1 LSDETAT
8 PFGKYELLER
18 LGVGGMA
25 EIYRAR
31 YLAAPGV
38 TKPVVIK
45 RVLRE
50 YAEDASFVE
59 MFVHEARISVGF
71 NHGNIVQV
79 FDFGQVNGEYYL
91 AMELVDGQPLS
102 RVLKKARALGLEWLP
117 PPLAVNIAMELC
129 KGLHHAHTRTD
140 EKRRPLGVVHRDVS
154 PDNILIS
161 YEGEVKITDFGI
173 AKAALLGQPQTAAGV
188 VKGKYRYFSPE
199 QARLVPDLDARSDVY
214 AVGVVLYL
222 MVCGQLPAEGDDVSV
237 MRRISKGQL
246 TPPLELN
253 PELDDE
259 LVDILGEAMATRRE
273 DRLPSAEALQ
283 LRLSQ
288 WGAVKTPLYPVHT
301 LKHLMGL
308 LYEPELTTMGRPPEF
323 PPRLRQ
329 QMALWSRSQQKRRP
343 RPKSSPQAAS
353 WPGTPASASRR
364 AGAPA
369 SRDEAPAP
377 RVGRRLS
384 TPGQRVA
391 QAPPVE
397 RLPKEDMEEDTESV
411 GSMSLG
417 FMDAETVP
425 QEPASEPRVREDPYA
440 RVTGSL
446 MKVPSYWYLVV
457 GAVVLTVMGLKVYT
471 WFWPPI
477 PPLKIRSDP
486 PGALVTVDKAF
497 RGVTPVELEGIS
509 RKDSHTVEVGLP
521 GRELWAR
528 RFAPGML
535 GEELNVTLEPVQPAP
550 PPPPPSPPTPAP
562 SEAHSRFGTEKLPAR
577 FTLQESWHAFS
588 AVAHSLRE
596 PLNPKR
602 TYSVWLTG
610 SYPVKA
616 PISEQDPGRGL
627 NPEPIRSNQVH
638 VFLEGAGVPVP
649 ERLFMLSSTPHTVS
663 NAEHLFAFI
672 LVAPSSESIVE
683 QDLTLHVRDNTS
695 RKVVHRRMS
704 AKEFMAPLAP
714 EGRYTVRQLDPE
726 VSYTL
731 ELQPREGILASP
743 VAVLA
748 VPQPGKPVEVS
759 GQVSGDFR
767 YALPPGRYTLWGA
780 RELWFALPRWQHEG
794 REVELEV
801 SLTANDQ

>member
-1 LSDETAT
+1 MSHEVSA
-8 PFGKYELLER
+8 FGKYELLER

-25 EIYRAR
+25 VVYRAR
-31 YLAAPGV
+31 YVAAPGI

-50 YAEDASFVE
+50 YAEDASFLE
-59 MFVHEARISVGF
+59 MFIHEARISVGF

-102 RVLKKARALGLEWLP
+102 RVLRKAHALGLAWLP
-117 PPLAVNIAMELC
+117 PPLAVNIALELC

-140 EKRRPLGVVHRDVS
+140 ERRRPLGVVHRDVS

-173 AKAALLGQPQTAAGV
+173 AKAALAGQPETVSGV

-199 QARLVPDLDARSDVY
+199 QARAVPELDARSDVY

-222 MVCGQLPAEGDDVSV
+222 MLCGQLPAEGDEVGV
-237 MRRISKGQL
+237 MRRIAKGQL
-246 TPPLELN
+246 IPPRELN

-259 LVDILGEAMATRRE
+259 LVQILEEAMATRRE

-288 WGAVKTPLYPVHT
+288 WAAVKTPLYPVHT

-308 LYEPELTTMGRPPEF
+308 LYESELTAMERPPEF
-323 PPRLRQ
+323 PPRLREQ
-329 QMALWSRSQQKRRP
+329 VAVWSRSQQKHRP
-343 RPKSSPQAAS
+343 RAEHSPQAPA
-353 WPGTPASASRR
+353 WPGTPAPPTGH
-364 AGAPA
+364 AGQPVA
-369 SRDEAPAP
+369 RDEAPAP
-377 RVGRRLS
+377 RVGRRP
-384 TPGQRVA
+384 TGPAQRAAQGGA
-391 QAPPVE
+391 QASAVRRPAQQ
-397 RLPKEDMEEDTESV
+397 RTEDS
-411 GSMSLG
+411 GSSE
-417 FMDAETVP
+417 AETQP
-425 QEPASEPRVREDPYA
+425 QDPASEPRVREDPYA
-440 RVTGSL
+440 RVTGLL
-446 MKVPSYWYLVV
+446 MKVPAYWFLLV
-457 GAVVLTVMGLKVYT
+457 GAAVLVVMGLKAST
-471 WFWPPI
+471 WFWPPT
-477 PPLKIRSDP
+477 PPLKIRSEP
-486 PGALVTVDKAF
+486 PGAMVTVDKAF
-497 RGVTPVELEGIS
+497 RGVTPLELQGLS
-509 RKDSHTVEVGLP
+509 RKDPHTVEVGLP
-521 GRELWAR
+521 GREVWSR

-535 GEELNVTLEPVQPAP
+535 GEELHVTLEPVQTAP
-550 PPPPPSPPTPAP
+550 PPPPPPTPSP
-562 SEAHSRFGTEKLPAR
+562 SAAVSRFGTEKLPAR
-577 FTLQESWHAFS
+577 FVLQESWHAFS

-596 PLNPKR
+596 PLDPKR
-602 TYSVWLTG
+602 TYAVWLTG
-610 SYPVKA
+610 AYPATA
-616 PISEQDPGRGL
+616 PISEQDRGRGL
-627 NPEPIRSNQVH
+627 SPESVRSKQVH
-638 VFLEGAGVPVP
+638 VFLEGEGVPVP

-663 NAEHLFAFI
+663 NTEALYAFI
-672 LVAPSSESIVE
+672 LVEPSSGRLADQE
-683 QDLTLHVRDNTS
+683 LTLHVRDSVS
-695 RKVVHRRMS
+695 RKVVHRRM
-704 AKEFMAPLAP
+704 AAREFMNPMAP

-731 ELQPREGILASP
+731 ELQPREGVLASP

-748 VPQPGKPVEVS
+748 VPRPGEPVEVS